1 MNFRI
6 VTLALTFSAAVSIF
20 LSLSEQQKQQNVL
33 GQLQQ
38 QQQEKEKDSSSSIN
52 HMNKSIVVAFTQ
64 AFNNR
69 NITALDKL
77 VSVNEIEHSLLAYQG
92 LHGVK
97 QYFSDLMTAFP
108 DLHITID
115 HIIADGNNVVVFTN
129 TTGTPAQPLISAAGI
144 PISGKNI
151 SFKTADLYRI
161 ADNKIAEH
169 WDIIENVK
177 MLQSL
182 GLIKSISQKILPTN
196 NK

>member
-182 GLIKSISQKILPTN
+182 GLIKSMSQKILPTN

>member
-20 LSLSEQQKQQNVL
+20 PLSEQQKQQNVL

-182 GLIKSISQKILPTN
+182 GLIKSTSQKILPTN